1 MVGMSSSMRLRFGL
15 PLALSLVVGCDG
27 EVSPTALIPASANDD
42 ASASVAPPNGT
53 GDGDG
58 GTGGGDG
65 ALPGDGGVAPGTVT
79 RLAVSG
85 AKVLDPSGAEIV
97 LRGYNWGQWGT
108 AQPNDAVD
116 NLAQGASS
124 VRLPL
129 RWWGNWKPGVD
140 CKDSASPGHIE
151 PGHLALLDQTIAWA
165 TSQHLWVVLFV
176 DSNFGQGA
184 DGATDNFWTDAAM
197 KQEFIEVWEFLVRRY
212 ASTPY
217 IGAWEILPEPHA
229 DGVTDQQVKDFYD
242 SVIPHIRAIDAKT
255 PIVVGPNDSYNVR
268 RLDASFTT
276 IDTNLIYTGDY
287 FIFDHPLSR
296 LPFIDD
302 FIAKRNAP
310 VWINQVGIQS
320 GDTDAEAKARDVL
333 AALHTRNVGF
343 AWWTYREQSTNPKTH
358 GIYYLDPS
366 DATKWLLKPEWLALV
381 GDYLR

>member
-151 PGHLALLDQTIAWA
+151 PGR
-165 TSQHLWVVLFV
+165 
-176 DSNFGQGA
+176 G
-184 DGATDNFWTDAAM
+184 
-197 KQEFIEVWEFLVRRY
+197 RRV
-212 ASTPY
+212 P
-217 IGAWEILPEPHA
+217 
-229 DGVTDQQVKDFYD
+229 DDV
-242 SVIPHIRAIDAKT
+242 
-255 PIVVGPNDSYNVR
+255 
-268 RLDASFTT
+268 
-276 IDTNLIYTGDY
+276 
-287 FIFDHPLSR
+287 SR
-296 LPFIDD
+296 GT
-302 FIAKRNAP
+302 A
-310 VWINQVGIQS
+310 
-320 GDTDAEAKARDVL
+320 
-333 AALHTRNVGF
+333 
-343 AWWTYREQSTNPKTH
+343 
-358 GIYYLDPS
+358 
-366 DATKWLLKPEWLALV
+366 
-381 GDYLR
+381 